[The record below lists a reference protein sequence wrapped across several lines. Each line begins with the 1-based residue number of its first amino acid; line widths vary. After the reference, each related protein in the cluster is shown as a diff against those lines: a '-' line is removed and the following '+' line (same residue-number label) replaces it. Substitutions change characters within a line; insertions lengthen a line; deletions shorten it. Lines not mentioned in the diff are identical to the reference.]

1 MNLKKHHQNHSKITK
16 TRAIWT
22 STVKICHI
30 LSSNFPFSPCLLKLS
45 LQLGHIFECFTQNK
59 YHRNVVSRIPRLPL
73 FACLSPILQ
82 GWRQK
87 SAQGWRVSRLSGS
100 SLIQQTNSS
109 NQHFTL
115 APLLQGVCAPY
126 PVTSKAQGFY
136 SLTEIT
142 DLCLKTYCNLVHV
155 MGESSVKQELGRK
168 IQAWEAPFSPRVTQE
183 APCLRWAPSL
193 GPALSTLC
201 RTLSLVPSLALG
213 FLWRL
218 SCTSGPGWRSR
229 STHSLARSELPSRDM
244 RNCLWAFCGRSFTF
258 ATQPVLS

>member
-1 MNLKKHHQNHSKITK
+1 MKTEVCTGLASVKALGFQSHSANQELQPTLHISTF
-16 TRAIWT
+16 T
-22 STVKICHI
+22 SRSVCT
-30 LSSNFPFSPCLLKLS
+30 LS
-45 LQLGHIFECFTQNK
+45 
-59 YHRNVVSRIPRLPL
+59 
-73 FACLSPILQ
+73 
-82 GWRQK
+82 
-87 SAQGWRVSRLSGS
+87 
-100 SLIQQTNSS
+100 
-109 NQHFTL
+109 
-115 APLLQGVCAPY
+115 
-126 PVTSKAQGFY
+126 VTSKAQGFY

-155 MGESSVKQELGRK
+155 LGESSVKQELGRK

-201 RTLSLVPSLALG
+201 RALSLVPSLALG
-213 FLWRL
+213 FLWHL